1 MNKKPSSLFTL
12 FLSLVLFFIVF
23 LFIPT
28 ADANRGIQITYKDDT
43 GKNHS
48 FLYDKSYA
56 LLIGVS
62 NYTNGWPVLPGVL
75 KDIALVKE
83 GLEKQGFE
91 TVVTIDPTRREL
103 EDTFHNFITHYG
115 KGKDDRLL
123 IYFAGHGH
131 TLKLEYG
138 EQMGYIVPVDAPN
151 PNQDKDGFL
160 AKAMDMQQ
168 IEVYAKRIRA
178 KHALFLFDS
187 CFSGS
192 LFSLSRAIP
201 ENINYKTQQPVRQFI
216 TAGSAHETV
225 PDESIFRSQFLAALS
240 GEGDSD
246 KDGFLTGV
254 ELGEFL
260 QKTVVN
266 YSKGSQ
272 HPQYGKIRNPHLD
285 KGDFVFQLK
294 KMARLD
300 PSRKDSLKDHSSQ
313 KNQDGITKQMME
325 QNKQMMDLQKQLM
338 EMIKDERKKRE
349 KLETKLEGKKANV
362 KPAELEQLKQQLD
375 RMRQREEKAKKLKL
389 ENHDTSQRELNKI
402 KQELAKIKR
411 ESEEQALKQKIEA
424 RQKAKKKAKKK
435 KVRMCLDEESMSF
448 EPCEY

>member
-1 MNKKPSSLFTL
+1 MNKKPSSLFTPL
-12 FLSLVLFFIVF
+12 LSLVLFFISF
-23 LFIPT
+23 LFIST
-28 ADANRGIQITYKDDT
+28 SDADRGIQVTYKDDT
-43 GKNHS
+43 GKKQS
-48 FLYDKSYA
+48 FLYNKSYA

-75 KDIALVKE
+75 KDIKLVKE

-91 TVVTIDPTRREL
+91 TVVAIDPNRREL
-103 EDTFHNFITHYG
+103 EDIFHNFITQYG
-115 KGKDDRLL
+115 KHKDNRLL

-168 IEVYAKRIRA
+168 MEVYAKRIRA

-192 LFSLSRAIP
+192 IFSLSRAVP
-201 ENINYKTQQPVRQFI
+201 ENISYKTKKPVRQFI
-216 TAGSAHETV
+216 TAGSANETV

-246 KDGFLTGV
+246 GDGYLTGV

-285 KGDFVFQLK
+285 KGDFVFQIK
-294 KMARLD
+294 KLARLD
-300 PSRKDSLKDHSSQ
+300 PSKKDSPKDHSGQ
-313 KNQDGITKQMME
+313 QNQDGMAKQMMD
-325 QNKQMMDLQKQLM
+325 QNKQMMDMQKQLM
-338 EMIKDERKKRE
+338 EILQDERKKRE
-349 KLETKLEGKKANV
+349 KLETELKEKKAKVN
-362 KPAELEQLKQQLD
+362 PAEMEQLKQQLE
-375 RMRQREEKAKKLKL
+375 RMRQREEEAKKLKKKGVTNQ
-389 ENHDTSQRELNKI
+389 EELNKM
-402 KQELAKIKR
+402 KQELAKVRR
-411 ESEEQALKQKIEA
+411 EQEAQAFKLKLEAQQKT
-424 RQKAKKKAKKK
+424 KKKAKKK
-435 KVRMCLDEESMSF
+435 KVPECLDEESMSYG
-448 EPCEY
+448 PCEY